1 MAFTFFSLLPED
13 PIEPLEETEAVLGS
27 GVLFVPDREGGDSP
41 LRAGGGGK
49 RCSDASRERL
59 AQQIARVFT
68 AFMQFTLF
76 VCVDGVFAVFPFSR
90 KLL

>member
-41 LRAGGGGK
+41 LRAGGGK
-49 RCSDASRERL
+49 KMFRCKSGTFGAADCPSVYGVYAVY
-59 AQQIARVFT
+59 A
-68 AFMQFTLF
+68 
-76 VCVDGVFAVFPFSR
+76 VCVC
-90 KLL
+90 